1 MLRITLLLAVFTLSG
16 CMTLNPSGK
25 TASPSPSALPTG
37 VTNLTANEELE
48 PGRYSFRDFGE
59 PIVSFEVEGGSWT
72 AVQLWPGFFDVEQG
86 DAEDPH
92 VIAVQF
98 ALPTGVHGADG
109 AVLPTDAA
117 NAVALLEANPE
128 LEVVETSS
136 SEIDGIQGSQI
147 TVENTGAE
155 PVRFLDLPP
164 GTIGINGD
172 RRLWMAFFDTDEG
185 LLAIM
190 VGGSIEQWDE
200 ALAAAEP
207 VLESIE
213 IGRPDSST

>member
-1 MLRITLLLAVFTLSG
+1 MTLLLAMATLTG

-25 TASPSPSALPTG
+25 TASPSPSALPSG
-37 VTNLTANEELE
+37 VTNLTAGEELA
-48 PGRYSFRDFGE
+48 PGKYSYRDFGE
-59 PIVSFEVEGGSWT
+59 PLVTFEVDGGSWQ
-72 AVQLWPGFFDVEQG
+72 AVQLWDGFFDIEQG
-86 DAEDPH
+86 DLDDPH

-98 ALPTGVHGADG
+98 AHPSAVHGRDG

-117 NAVALLEANPE
+117 HAVELLESNPD

-136 SEIDGIQGSQI
+136 SLIGGLEGSQI
-147 TVENTGAE
+147 TVENTGDD
-155 PVRFLDLPP
+155 PVSFIDLPP

-172 RRLWMAFFDTDEG
+172 RRLWMAFFDTDDG

-200 ALAAAEP
+200 ALEAAEP

>member
-1 MLRITLLLAVFTLSG
+1 MTLLLASVALSG

-37 VTNLTANEELE
+37 VTNLTANEELAA
-48 PGRYSFRDFGE
+48 GRYSYRDFGE
-59 PIVSFEVEGGSWT
+59 PIVSFEVDGAPWR
-72 AVQLWPGFFDVEQG
+72 AVQLWDGFFDIEQG

-92 VIAVQF
+92 VIAVQV
-98 ALPTGVHGADG
+98 AHPTAVHGSDG
-109 AVLPTDAA
+109 AVVPTDAA
-117 NAVALLEANPE
+117 NAVALLGSNPD
-128 LEVVETSS
+128 LDVVETSS
-136 SEIDGIQGSQI
+136 SRIDGLDGSQI
-147 TVENTGAE
+147 TVENTGDE
-155 PVRFLDLPP
+155 VVSFIGLPP

-190 VGGSIEQWDE
+190 IGGSIEKWDE

>member
-1 MLRITLLLAVFTLSG
+1 
-16 CMTLNPSGK
+16 
-25 TASPSPSALPTG
+25 
-37 VTNLTANEELE
+37 
-48 PGRYSFRDFGE
+48 
-59 PIVSFEVEGGSWT
+59 
-72 AVQLWPGFFDVEQG
+72 
-86 DAEDPH
+86 

-98 ALPTGVHGADG
+98 AHPTAVHGASG
-109 AVLPTDAA
+109 AVVPTDAA
-117 NAVALLEANPE
+117 NAVALLEGNPD

-136 SEIDGIQGSQI
+136 SQVYGLEGSQI
-147 TVENTGAE
+147 TVENTGEE
-155 PVRFLDLPP
+155 PVRFIDLPP

-172 RRLWMAFFDTDEG
+172 RRLWMAFFDTDDG

-213 IGRPDSST
+213 IGRPDNST

>member
-1 MLRITLLLAVFTLSG
+1 MTLVLAIVALSG

-25 TASPSPSALPTG
+25 TASPSPSSLPAG
-37 VTNLTANEELE
+37 VTNLTAGEELAA
-48 PGRYSFRDFGE
+48 GRYSYRDFGD
-59 PIVSFEVEGGSWT
+59 PLVSFEVDGAPWR
-72 AVQLWPGFFDVEQG
+72 AVQLWDGFFDIEQG

-98 ALPTGVHGADG
+98 AHPTAVHGSDG
-109 AVLPTDAA
+109 AVVPTDAA
-117 NAVALLEANPE
+117 DAVALLGSNPD
-128 LEVVETSS
+128 LDVVETSS
-136 SEIDGIQGSQI
+136 SRIDGLDGSQI
-147 TVENTGAE
+147 TVENTGDE
-155 PVRFLDLPP
+155 VVSFIGLPP

-185 LLAIM
+185 LLAVMI
-190 VGGSIEQWDE
+190 GGSIEKWDE

-213 IGRPDSST
+213 IGRPDPSA

>member
-1 MLRITLLLAVFTLSG
+1 MAFLLAMVALTG

-25 TASPSPSALPTG
+25 TASPSPSPLPAG
-37 VTNLTANEELE
+37 VTNLTADETLE

-59 PIVSFEVEGGSWT
+59 PVVTFEVDDGPWR
-72 AVQLWPGFFDVEQG
+72 AVQLWDGFFDIERG
-86 DAEDPH
+86 DLDDPH

-98 ALPTGVHGADG
+98 AHPTAVHGSGG
-109 AVLPTDAA
+109 AVVPTDAA
-117 NAVALLEANPE
+117 NAVALLESNPD

-136 SEIDGIQGSQI
+136 SQVDGLEGSQI
-147 TVENTGAE
+147 TVENTGEE
-155 PVRFLDLPP
+155 PVRFIDLPP

-172 RRLWMAFFDTDEG
+172 RRLWMAFFDTDDG